1 MGYITIDIFTDENKA
16 KTMKEKHQAM
26 GHKVDLKKADGITV
40 NECVNDCKL
49 VYEKDASIYVL
60 ISESD

>member
-1 MGYITIDIFTDENKA
+1 MGYITIDIFTNENKA

-26 GHKVDLKKADGITV
+26 GWKVDLRKTDGITV
-40 NECVNDCKL
+40 NECINDCILK
-49 VYEKDASIYVL
+49 YDKDASIYVL